1 MPPGGLRGKGY
12 GRWAKARMARLVEP
26 TVLYLLA
33 SGRAQ
38 HGYEIMQAAQF
49 TPLADGPLD
58 PGAVYRALRSLER
71 DGCVVSA
78 WQPGPAG
85 PARRLYAIT
94 PLGLQR
100 LSEWATVIEQRAA
113 ALAEFAQ
120 ACRETLA
127 AAGNAPG
134 EGSDTATDEQ
144 SGRGSQQGNAAGSAE
159 GRADE

>member
-1 MPPGGLRGKGY
+1 MAPGGPRGKGY
-12 GRWAKARMARLVEP
+12 GRWAKGRMARLVEP

-49 TPLADGPLD
+49 TPLSDGPLD

-71 DGCVVSA
+71 DGCVVSV

-94 PLGLQR
+94 PLGVQR
-100 LSEWATVIEQRAA
+100 LTEWVVMIEQRAA
-113 ALAEFAQ
+113 ALAQFAE
-120 ACRETLA
+120 ACRQTLTAIGGPAGSGAQGA
-127 AAGNAPG
+127 AADDRGPQ
-134 EGSDTATDEQ
+134 SDAAKGGTDE
-144 SGRGSQQGNAAGSAE
+144 
-159 GRADE
+159 